1 MHVVLHISRVV
12 MRDGSEGCHAVYIL
26 DSSADKLQVCACV
39 RKEESGVSEEIA
51 DNGVCAW

>member
-1 MHVVLHISRVV
+1 MHVVLHISRVD